1 LSAITQLFHHG
12 LIYIPIGYT
21 FEARIFKMVQVKD
34 GGPYG
39 AGIFAGDGP
48 RQPTELELGRA
59 FHQGKYI
66 AALQRISI
74 TQ

>member
-1 LSAITQLFHHG
+1 
-12 LIYIPIGYT
+12 
-21 FEARIFKMVQVKD
+21 MVQVKG

-39 AGIFAGDGP
+39 ARIFAGDGP

-66 AALQRISI
+66 AALQRISSELLDFYTLI
-74 TQ
+74 QLLF